1 MTIAQL
7 AHSRYLDRC
16 NLWAMM
22 KRCVAAI
29 ASPPSCFAFASACM
43 SHQWFILWFLYEKL
57 IVIINLSQSTCR
69 YVASAR
75 DSNRR
80 TRMDDSQV
88 VNADGA
94 PPLWA
99 RLPLDILQS
108 VSVNLHESDQ
118 AAARL
123 TCSAWR
129 VGISFGVTR
138 LRPRTVPNAGGQRMI
153 HACRFVHVIA
163 CHDNNLKTC
172 V

>member
-1 MTIAQL
+1 MCCSNRIATL
-7 AHSRYLDRC
+7 LLC
-16 NLWAMM
+16 
-22 KRCVAAI
+22 
-29 ASPPSCFAFASACM
+29 FASACM
-43 SHQWFILWFLYEKL
+43 SHQWFILSFLHEKEEKR
-57 IVIINLSQSTCR
+57 IVNISLSQSTCR

-123 TCSAWR
+123 TCTAWR

-153 HACRFVHVIA
+153 HAC
-163 CHDNNLKTC
+163 
-172 V
+172 